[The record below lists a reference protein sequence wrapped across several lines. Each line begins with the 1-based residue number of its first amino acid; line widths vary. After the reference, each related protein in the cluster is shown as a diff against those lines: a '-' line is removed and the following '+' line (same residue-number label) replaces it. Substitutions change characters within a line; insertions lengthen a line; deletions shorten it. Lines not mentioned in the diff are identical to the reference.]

1 MKAFFSSC
9 GEVGA
14 RASSDVR
21 GQVAP
26 CCLLLDIEEG
36 QVRGSYA
43 PNAHA
48 CLPFDLGGA
57 LEVEPG
63 NHVQHLLL
71 GKSVQLQENVVGK
84 HVKDLL
90 QRPGTIWVLVPMPSP

>member
-1 MKAFFSSC
+1 MTNTTDSSHP
-9 GEVGA
+9 VGKWG
-14 RASSDVR
+14 RGHRESVR
-21 GQVAP
+21 GQVAQ

-36 QVRGSYA
+36 QVRGRHA

-57 LEVEPG
+57 LEVE
-63 NHVQHLLL
+63 HLLL

-90 QRPGTIWVLVPMPSP
+90 QRPGTIWSWCQCLRRRR